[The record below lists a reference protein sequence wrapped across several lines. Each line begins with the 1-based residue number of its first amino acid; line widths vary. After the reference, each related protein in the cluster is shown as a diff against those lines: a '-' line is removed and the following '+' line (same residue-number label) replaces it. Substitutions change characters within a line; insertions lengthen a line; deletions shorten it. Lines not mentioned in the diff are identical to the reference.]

1 MVVTELHKNLRLQ
14 LELAAKRF
22 EIMLDEICTELVNTV
37 LWKKG
42 SSIVSIFHVCKAII
56 YIEMMSV
63 LNRSGLQQAHWSW
76 IM

>member
-37 LWKKG
+37 L
-42 SSIVSIFHVCKAII
+42 
-56 YIEMMSV
+56 
-63 LNRSGLQQAHWSW
+63 
-76 IM
+76 